1 MYYVEKTKDFNYL
14 RRFDYILFLSVILL
28 SGIGLL
34 VLSSAVKSMNGSTR
48 MMLIQTGSMAIG
60 IFLMFVISFIDY
72 KDFKVFGVLFYVFTL
87 ALLVLV
93 LVKGTG
99 DELGSRSWLKIMGFS
114 LQPAE
119 FAKISFILVASIF
132 LERIY
137 DGEKNKGAN
146 IIKFLFYS
154 AIPFLLV
161 IAQKDVGTTMVFVF
175 IFFVLIFVCG
185 LGYKYIFMG
194 MGVFAVAATVAWV
207 YFLNDT
213 RKKRIEVFLN
223 PDIDPL
229 VYGYNVRK
237 SKIAIGSGQIFGKGL
252 FKGYQTQN
260 NGVPVKESDFIF
272 SVIGEELGF
281 IGAVIIIALVCFLLL
296 RCIHIARQS
305 RDSYGMFLVAGV
317 ASYLGIHFVENIG
330 MSVGVLPVTG
340 IPLPFISQGGT
351 SVMTN
356 FIGIGI
362 VMSVSMRRQKVIF

>member
-34 VLSSAVKSMNGSTR
+34 VLSCAVKSMNGSTR

-161 IAQKDVGTTMVFVF
+161 LAQKDVGTTMVFVF

-305 RDSYGMFLVAGV
+305 RDSYGMFLVVGV

>member
-305 RDSYGMFLVAGV
+305 RDSYGMFLVVGV